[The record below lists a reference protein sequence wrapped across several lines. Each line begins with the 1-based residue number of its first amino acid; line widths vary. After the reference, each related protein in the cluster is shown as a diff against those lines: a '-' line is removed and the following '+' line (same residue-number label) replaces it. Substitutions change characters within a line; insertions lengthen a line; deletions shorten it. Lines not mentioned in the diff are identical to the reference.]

1 MYYAR
6 DLWEESTDTAMAGTF
21 ARFAV
26 TPDYVFLFKSNY
38 RTISKVM
45 SIILVLGRL
54 RQKDHFEFKTNLS

>member
-6 DLWEESTDTAMAGTF
+6 DLWEGPIDTAMAGTF

-26 TPDYVFLFKSNY
+26 TPDHVLLFKPNY